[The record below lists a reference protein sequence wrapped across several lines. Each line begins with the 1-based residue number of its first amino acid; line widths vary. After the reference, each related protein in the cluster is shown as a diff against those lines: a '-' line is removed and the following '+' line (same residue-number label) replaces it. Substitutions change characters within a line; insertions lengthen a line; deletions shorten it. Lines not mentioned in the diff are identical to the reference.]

1 MRDKQAILI
10 EGWLPHRRS
19 ESAHWNQSIPPCV
32 SDKESPGGK
41 RVRMAKADTGSH
53 ESKLALKAVLDVL
66 CGFAAFFTVL
76 LVSFIT
82 REHQDIRSF
91 LLAVCVAFFIA
102 AYLRA
107 QVPSGRVAVHFLLIL
122 IGGIVPAIALKE
134 LRIALTAPPFLEMY
148 VILGSLAAAVG
159 MTMRRL
165 GTEGKARYGVALGCI
180 AAIAASIVIFKAVP
194 DSMERR
200 AYVQVRQTISA
211 FSVQTLDG
219 TTITA
224 DKLKGRVVVLAFWAT
239 WCTPCQQELPKIAAV
254 QDRYRDNPNVLIL
267 AVNSGNHGE
276 TPEKDRA
283 YLNRRHLDLQ
293 GAIDSPVAD
302 DSWGQTARSLGTTS
316 LPVIYILDKSGILR
330 VIHSGYDSSEDL
342 SASLSRQIQDLL

>member
-1 MRDKQAILI
+1 MV
-10 EGWLPHRRS
+10 ETGTRS
-19 ESAHWNQSIPPCV
+19 RESNATIQ
-32 SDKESPGGK
+32 
-41 RVRMAKADTGSH
+41 
-53 ESKLALKAVLDVL
+53 AVLDVL

-91 LLAVCVAFFIA
+91 LLAVFVAFLVA
-102 AYLRA
+102 GYLRA
-107 QVPSGRVAVHFLLIL
+107 RVPSGRVVLHFLLIL
-122 IGGIVPAIALKE
+122 IGGIAPAIALKE

-165 GTEGKARYGVALGCI
+165 GAEGKARYGVALGCI
-180 AAIAASIVIFKAVP
+180 AAIAASVVIFKAVP
-194 DSMERR
+194 DSMEKR
-200 AYVQVRQTISA
+200 AYVQVRQEINS
-211 FSVQTLDG
+211 FSIQTLDG

-239 WCTPCQQELPKIAAV
+239 WCTPCEQELPKIATV

-276 TPEKDRA
+276 TAEKDRT

-293 GAIDSPVAD
+293 GAIDAPAAD
-302 DSWGQTARSLGTTS
+302 DSWGPAAKSLGTAS
-316 LPVIYILDKSGILR
+316 LPVIYVLDRQGILR

-342 SASLSRQIQDLL
+342 SASLSRQIQNLL